1 MKKDPRGYFFMRYFW
16 WSVQRGDAKH
26 PMYGGATGIQTLDLC
41 LAKAAL

>member
-1 MKKDPRGYFFMRYFW
+1 MKKDPRGYFW